1 MARVVVIEDQVN
13 LLRSITQAF
22 TEANFDAVPAKS
34 LRVAADACCEEADLV
49 VLDLML
55 PDGSGLD
62 WLREYRAAGNRSYV
76 LILTARDS
84 IDDRVQGLDAGADD
98 YLIKPFALCELMAR
112 ARAMI
117 RREERSRWTTLAV
130 ADLKLD
136 LLARTVVRCGVEIEV
151 PQRQLD
157 LLAFLMRHANSV
169 VTRQMLAEHV
179 WKDSSATWT
188 NVIEVHINQ
197 LRKKLEFP
205 GQPVLL
211 HTVRGKGYL
220 LGDKP

>member
-13 LLRSITQAF
+13 LLRSITQAL
-22 TEANFDAVPAKS
+22 TEANFDAVPARS
-34 LRVAADACCEEADLV
+34 LRVAADACCEETDLV

-62 WLREYRAAGNRSYV
+62 WLREYRAAGNRGYV

-98 YLIKPFALCELMAR
+98 YLIKPFALSELLAR

-136 LLARTVVRCGVEIEV
+136 LLSRTAVRSGVEIEV

-188 NVIEVHINQ
+188 NVIEVHVNQ

>member
-1 MARVVVIEDQVN
+1 
-13 LLRSITQAF
+13 
-22 TEANFDAVPAKS
+22 
-34 LRVAADACCEEADLV
+34 
-49 VLDLML
+49 
-55 PDGSGLD
+55 
-62 WLREYRAAGNRSYV
+62 V

-98 YLIKPFALCELMAR
+98 YLIKPFALSELLAR

-136 LLARTVVRCGVEIEV
+136 LLSRTAVRSGVEIEV

-188 NVIEVHINQ
+188 NVIEVHVNQ